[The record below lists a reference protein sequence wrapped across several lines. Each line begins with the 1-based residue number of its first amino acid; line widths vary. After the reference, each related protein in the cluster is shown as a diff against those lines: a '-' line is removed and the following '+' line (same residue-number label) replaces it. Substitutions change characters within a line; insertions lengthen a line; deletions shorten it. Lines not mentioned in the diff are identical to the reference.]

1 MDKLTI
7 LKGTRELLSV
17 ESRWTQK
24 LYARRADGSGASV
37 TSPFASCWC
46 LVGAADKVALDLKG
60 YVGLL
65 DDVLDSLRAEIGV
78 GESLTR
84 FNDSHSHA
92 EVLALLDRAIA
103 KVEASC

>member
-7 LKGTRELLSV
+7 LKGTRELLSD
-17 ESRWTQK
+17 ESRWTQRS
-24 LYARRADGSGASV
+24 YARRADGVGTGVFNSK
-37 TSPFASCWC
+37 ASCWC
-46 LVGAADKVALDLKG
+46 LVGAADKVALDL
-60 YVGLL
+60 YHVDRL

-103 KVEASC
+103 RAEASC